1 MFGYSSKRP
10 GVIITHVINFT
21 EKELADMSEHS
32 HCFDSRPEYNWA
44 SFVHLHE
51 NEYNDFMDCFDVML
65 VDTKSELQFVKKLTD

>member
-21 EKELADMSEHS
+21 EKELEDMSEHS
-32 HCFDSRPEYNWA
+32 HCFDSQPNLNWA

-51 NEYNDFMDCFDVML
+51 NEYNDFMETFELIL
-65 VDTKSELQFVKKLTD
+65 VDTKAELKFVKKLTD